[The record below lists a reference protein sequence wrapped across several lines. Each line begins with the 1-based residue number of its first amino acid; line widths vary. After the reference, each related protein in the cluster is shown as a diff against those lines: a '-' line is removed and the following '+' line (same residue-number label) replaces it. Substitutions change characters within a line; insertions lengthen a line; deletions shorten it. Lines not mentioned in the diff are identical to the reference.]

1 MTAPVLKLIP
11 LKDESRSI
19 SQRDLPAELSELFAA
34 ADEVTRGRAWA
45 AFLERYSALLVHAAS
60 LQGRSYD
67 RVMERYTYVLDQLR
81 RDDFRRLLRFQA
93 GGESAFSTW
102 LVVVVRRLCVDFH
115 RQRYGRSSNDT
126 NRREAPSRGESR
138 RRLEDLVSDAEDLT
152 AVPDLT
158 RGTITREYT
167 THERHRALVGA
178 LETLDP
184 ADRRLLELRFEDGLT
199 LKQIAQATGSSSQ
212 SQVHRR
218 LESVLSEL
226 RAKLERAGIDPS

>member
-1 MTAPVLKLIP
+1 MTAPALKPIP
-11 LKDESRSI
+11 LEDDRSI
-19 SQRDLPAELSELFAA
+19 AQRDLPPELSELFAA
-34 ADEVTRGRAWA
+34 ADEVTRGQAWA
-45 AFLERYSALLVHAAS
+45 ALLERYSALLVHAAC

-67 RVMERYTYVLDQLR
+67 RVMEKYTYVLDQLR
-81 RDDFRRLLRFQA
+81 RDDFRRLRRFQA

-115 RQRYGRSSNDT
+115 RQRYGRTGNNA
-126 NRREAPSRGESR
+126 NRPQAPPLGEGR
-138 RRLEDLVSDAEDLT
+138 RRLEDLVSDADLT

-167 THERHRALVGA
+167 TRERHHALGGA
-178 LETLDP
+178 METLDP
-184 ADRRLLELRFEDGLT
+184 ADRLLLKLRFEDGLT

-218 LESVLSEL
+218 LEFVLREL
-226 RAKLERAGIDPS
+226 RAKLERAGID